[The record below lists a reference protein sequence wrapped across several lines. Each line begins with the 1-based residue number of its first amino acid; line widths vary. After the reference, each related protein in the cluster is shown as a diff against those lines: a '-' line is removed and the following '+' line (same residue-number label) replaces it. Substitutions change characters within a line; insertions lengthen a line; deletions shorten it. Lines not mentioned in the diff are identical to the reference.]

1 MQALT
6 VSQFVE
12 YLNAALSAA
21 VFPEGAAIEGEVSG
35 FNVSQG
41 KWIWF
46 NLKDAT
52 GTVSCFATVWQLRTP
67 LEDGMQIR
75 VYGTPKVHPKS
86 GKFSVNV
93 DRAEMVGE
101 GALRRAFELL
111 KKRLELEGLFAPE
124 RKRPLPRF
132 PGRIGVIASRESAA
146 YGDFLR
152 ILGDRWG
159 GMEVKLYHVQ
169 VQGREAVGDIMRAF
183 AWFNAHPKDADVLV
197 LTRGGGSLEDLQAFN
212 SEEVARAVYASKI
225 PVVVA
230 VGHERDE
237 SLADY
242 AADVR
247 ASTPSNAAERLVP
260 DRADMER
267 DLDAGV
273 RHMAAVVD
281 AEIARRRHRIEG
293 FAVRFEAQLR
303 HRTDAFH
310 GTVERLI
317 RSAQQRIRATGDE
330 LMARERML
338 RSLDPKRL
346 LAQGYA
352 VVRSG
357 GKVLKDVR
365 TLKPGAALSIQVR
378 RGAADATV
386 TEIHP

>member
-1 MQALT
+1 MQALS
-6 VSQFVE
+6 VSQFIE

-21 VFPEGAAIEGEVSG
+21 VFPEGAVIEGEVSG
-35 FNVSQG
+35 YNVSQG
-41 KWIWF
+41 KWVWF
-46 NLKDAT
+46 TLKDPT
-52 GTVSCFATVWQLRTP
+52 GVVSCFATVWQLRTP

-93 DRAEMVGE
+93 DRVEMVGE

-111 KKRLELEGLFAPE
+111 KKRLQDEGLFAPE

-132 PGRIGVIASRESAA
+132 PRAVGVIASRESAA

-152 ILGDRWG
+152 ILGNRWG
-159 GMEVKLYHVQ
+159 GIAVKLFHAQ
-169 VQGREAVGDIMRAF
+169 VQGKDAVGDILRAF
-183 AWFNAHPKDADVLV
+183 AWFNAHPDEAEVLV

-212 SEEVARAVYASKI
+212 SEEVARAVYASRI
-225 PVVVA
+225 PVIAA

-260 DRADMER
+260 DRADMLR

-273 RHMAAVVD
+273 RRMASAVDAAV
-281 AEIARRRHRIEG
+281 AERRHRIEA
-293 FAVRFEAQLR
+293 FAVRFESQLR
-303 HRTDAFH
+303 RRADAFREL
-310 GTVERLI
+310 TARLL
-317 RSAQQRIRATGDE
+317 RSVQHRLRTTNEVLI
-330 LMARERML
+330 ARERML

-357 GKVLKDVR
+357 GNVLKDAS
-365 TLKPGAALSIQVR
+365 TLRHGAPITVQVQ
-378 RGAADATV
+378 RGSLDATV